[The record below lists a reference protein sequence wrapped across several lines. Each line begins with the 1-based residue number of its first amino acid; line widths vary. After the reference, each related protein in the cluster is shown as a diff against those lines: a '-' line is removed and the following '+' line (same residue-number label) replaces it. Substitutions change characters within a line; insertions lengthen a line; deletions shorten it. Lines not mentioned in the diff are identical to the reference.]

1 MVGQRAGRRGSG
13 VGGRGMG
20 AGKLGQGVSA
30 GNVPPPRVR
39 VPVHVDLVSRILL
52 ASLGGYDWIRSD
64 PREMRI
70 LQLAPSY
77 PSAVGR
83 APPALSMG
91 SAPRFRA
98 PHRVD
103 ARGPLASRLPL
114 AKAGGESTTE

>member
-1 MVGQRAGRRGSG
+1 M
-13 VGGRGMG
+13 
-20 AGKLGQGVSA
+20 SA
-30 GNVPPPRVR
+30 GNVSPPRVR
-39 VPVHVDLVSRILL
+39 VPVHMGLVSRIFL
-52 ASLGGYDWIRSD
+52 ASLGGYDWIRGD

-70 LQLAPSY
+70 LKLAPIY

-83 APPALSMG
+83 EPPAISMG

-114 AKAGGESTTE
+114 AKAGGESTTK

>member
-1 MVGQRAGRRGSG
+1 M
-13 VGGRGMG
+13 
-20 AGKLGQGVSA
+20 
-30 GNVPPPRVR
+30 
-39 VPVHVDLVSRILL
+39 
-52 ASLGGYDWIRSD
+52 RSD

-70 LQLAPSY
+70 LQLPPIY

-114 AKAGGESTTE
+114 AKAGGGKHDGVNGPDPEVITRLHDRETPRDSDPTRSL

>member
-1 MVGQRAGRRGSG
+1 
-13 VGGRGMG
+13 MG
-20 AGKLGQGVSA
+20 ADKLAQGVSA

-39 VPVHVDLVSRILL
+39 VPVHMRLVARILL
-52 ASLGGYDWIRSD
+52 APLRGYDWMRSD

-70 LQLAPSY
+70 LKLPPIY

-83 APPALSMG
+83 EPPAISMG

-98 PHRVD
+98 PHRLD

-114 AKAGGESTTE
+114 PKAGGESTTE

>member
-1 MVGQRAGRRGSG
+1 VSG
-13 VGGRGMG
+13 
-20 AGKLGQGVSA
+20 

-39 VPVHVDLVSRILL
+39 VPVHVGLVFRILL
-52 ASLGGYDWIRSD
+52 APLRGYDWMRSD

-70 LQLAPSY
+70 LKLPPFCPST
-77 PSAVGR
+77 AGR
-83 APPALSMG
+83 EPPALSVG

-98 PHRVD
+98 PHRLG